1 MRNTIIITQFTIACL
16 LICCT
21 IIVAQQ
27 TAYLRKIPLGFNKE
41 QIISIPVTNEEN
53 GNLVLRKFRQ
63 ALANQS
69 GIVSV
74 TGSDIN
80 IGKGLDNRTSRA
92 TLGFDYNGKNVS
104 TDWLR
109 VDYDYLKTLD
119 IPLLAGRD
127 FSRQYSTDTAEAVI
141 INQSMAEAMG
151 EKNAVGKFLWPDSS
165 LPKLQVIGVIPDFHL
180 YSLKDK
186 TAPITLNIFQQSN
199 LNYVFVKVLPQN
211 MESSMKLIK
220 DLYKDIAPN
229 SLFKASFM
237 DLNVDKWF
245 TEDQMIG
252 KVIGASSFVAILLS
266 CMGLFAIAWLIIQQ
280 RTKEIGV
287 RKVLGA
293 GISTILLLLSKDY
306 LKLVLVAIIIASV
319 GAWFLMNAWLRT
331 FPYKINIEWWVFALM
346 AVLSITIAI
355 LTVGYQS
362 IRAALM
368 NPVKS
373 LRSE

>member
-1 MRNTIIITQFTIACL
+1 
-16 LICCT
+16 
-21 IIVAQQ
+21 
-27 TAYLRKIPLGFNKE
+27 
-41 QIISIPVTNEEN
+41 
-53 GNLVLRKFRQ
+53 
-63 ALANQS
+63 
-69 GIVSV
+69 
-74 TGSDIN
+74 
-80 IGKGLDNRTSRA
+80 
-92 TLGFDYNGKNVS
+92 
-104 TDWLR
+104 
-109 VDYDYLKTLD
+109 
-119 IPLLAGRD
+119 
-127 FSRQYSTDTAEAVI
+127 
-141 INQSMAEAMG
+141 
-151 EKNAVGKFLWPDSS
+151 
-165 LPKLQVIGVIPDFHL
+165 L
-180 YSLKDK
+180 YSLKNK
-186 TAPITLNIFQQSN
+186 MSPVTLNIFQESN

-229 SLFKASFM
+229 SVFKASFM

-306 LKLVLVAIIIASV
+306 LKLVLVAILIASM
-319 GAWFLMNAWLRT
+319 GAWFLMNAWLKT

-346 AVLSITIAI
+346 AVLAI
-355 LTVGYQS
+355 GVAIVTVGYQS

-373 LRSE
+373 LRAE